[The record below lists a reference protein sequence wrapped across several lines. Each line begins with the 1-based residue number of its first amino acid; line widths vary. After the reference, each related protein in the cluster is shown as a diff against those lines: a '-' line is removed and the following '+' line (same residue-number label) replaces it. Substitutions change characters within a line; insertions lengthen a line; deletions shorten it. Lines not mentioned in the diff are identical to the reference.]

1 MATQTP
7 LERIQL
13 AIKPLADRQSVAIAS
28 GDICALC
35 EEAAMFAE
43 HLLPGSPVRG
53 YLAAYLQGSADNQP
67 HEPLVV
73 MVGKVR
79 ALAELASGEPP
90 KNPEVIAPQDP
101 DAPPQSAGASASHD
115 PTDDE

>member
-1 MATQTP
+1 MATQMP
-7 LERIQL
+7 IERIRFKIQAL
-13 AIKPLADRQSVAIAS
+13 EDRQSVAIAS
-28 GDICALC
+28 GDIRALC

-90 KNPEVIAPQDP
+90 TNPEVIAPQNP
-101 DAPPQSAGASASHD
+101 DAQPQGAGASASQE